1 MRARLVGVACRYAG
15 AADGDDDTACRG
27 LILPKMKTMG
37 YVYTLP
43 SSPSFDGKGLVGY
56 NFPPLLRQRDLEV
69 YYIDVQKGH
78 DTFMVSRKITR
89 TYYILRGSGYFTIA
103 NRRYDVGPGMLVE
116 VPPKIEYSY
125 SGQMRLIGLSRP
137 RWFYGNDRHT
147 RWNPDVIAGDA
158 PAPPVGR
165 RSLARLARLRIFG
178 KSPINAYLRL
188 NRVLWNNLPACVVAA
203 PPIRSYGN
211 FLHRLARMQGG
222 RGQAFATFFLR
233 NRPQLELIRRLAA
246 RRSNDDPLRVAVFG
260 CSTGAEVYSV
270 AWTIRSERPDVS
282 LILHAVDI
290 SKQAIEIG
298 RRGSYPLADLQLTN
312 TDIFERVTESE
323 TKELFDRDGDIM
335 RVKSWLRE
343 GIEWSVGDAATPEIL
358 DSLGQHDLVVANNFL
373 CHMQPEMAARCLRN
387 IARLVRPHG
396 FLLVSG
402 IDLDIRASVA
412 RDLGWRAIG
421 ELLEEI
427 HEGDP
432 CMRSLWPFHY
442 VGLEPLDKNRPEWR
456 LRYATAFKVSPS
468 QERRHRL
475 ESGASEEESR
485 DALMSAH
492 GAAN

>member
-1 MRARLVGVACRYAG
+1 VTIHVASQPLAK
-15 AADGDDDTACRG
+15 
-27 LILPKMKTMG
+27 IETME

-43 SSPSFDGKGLVGY
+43 SSASFGGMGLVGY

-89 TYYILRGSGYFTIA
+89 TYYILSGSGYFTIA

-116 VPPKIEYSY
+116 VPPKVEYSY
-125 SGQMRLIGLSRP
+125 SGQMKLIALSRP
-137 RWFYGNDRHT
+137 RWFNGNDIHT
-147 RWNPDVIAGDA
+147 RWNPDVIAGDVPA
-158 PAPPVGR
+158 PAAGGL
-165 RSLARLARLRIFG
+165 SLARLARSRIFG

-188 NRVLWNNLPACVVAA
+188 NRVLWDNLPASVVAA
-203 PPIRSYGN
+203 PPIRPYGH
-211 FLHRLARMQGG
+211 FLHRLARMQGD
-222 RGQAFATFFLR
+222 RSQAFATFFLR

-246 RRSNDDPLRVAVFG
+246 RRGYGDPVRVAVLG

-270 AWTIRSERPDVS
+270 AWTVRSERPDVS

-298 RRGSYPLADLQLTN
+298 RRGSYPLADSQLTN

-323 TKELFDRDGDIM
+323 TKQLFDRDGDIM
-335 RVKSWLRE
+335 TVKSWLRE

-358 DSLGQHDLVVANNFL
+358 DSLGQHDVVVANNFL
-373 CHMQPEMAARCLRN
+373 CHMQPAMAARCLRN

-402 IDLDIRASVA
+402 IDLEIRASVA
-412 RDLGWRAIG
+412 DDLRWRALE

-427 HEGDP
+427 HDGDP
-432 CMRSLWPFHY
+432 SMRSLWPFHY
-442 VGLEPLDKNRPEWR
+442 VGLEPLDKNRPDWR
-456 LRYATAFKVSPS
+456 LRYATAFQVSPS
-468 QERRHRL
+468 QERRRHL
-475 ESGASEEESR
+475 VAGASEQESP
-485 DALMSAH
+485 DALMSAQ